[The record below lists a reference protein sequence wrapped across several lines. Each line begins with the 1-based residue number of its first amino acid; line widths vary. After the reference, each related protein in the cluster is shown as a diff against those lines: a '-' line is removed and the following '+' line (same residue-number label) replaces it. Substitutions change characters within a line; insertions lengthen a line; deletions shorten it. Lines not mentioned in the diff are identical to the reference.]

1 MSRIIAEY
9 EFKYE
14 GKRKE
19 RPANVRIGEQIMP
32 NVGTKIVMRKRK
44 GVVV

>member
-14 GKRKE
+14 GERKE

-32 NVGTKIVMRKRK
+32 NMGTRIVMRKK
-44 GVVV
+44 GFVV